1 MVNFL
6 RDFEKKYWKLFISL
20 IFFCVFILSF
30 SMRTY
35 IFEREEARIGGCY
48 KDMPQPKTG
57 PFIPFFIESAI
68 MYSYASDVAA
78 GKGIP
83 KYDRRLPAS
92 GKVRVCE
99 QDTVGL
105 EYFLGYGY
113 RLKNMIF
120 PSPKLEPDVQVYED
134 NPYFTNWAR
143 LQIRLWASTVP
154 ALIFLFLIV
163 LRCPWII
170 ALAGGILTV
179 VAPAA
184 IARYTGQDIVRGE
197 FCMPILM
204 SVFVIAYWYLCRPS
218 NKKLALLGVAAFSA
232 MATWDMCQI
241 CFGIW
246 GLSEIIRIACGGK
259 TNRKRIKLWTVIFAA
274 VILSAILIPYH
285 RVHRLIF
292 SPLVLCIMPMIVF
305 ASLSAFRSSYRKRL
319 VVIAV
324 SLVLTVSLWWTISRV
339 SSFSESYGHFGN
351 LLLAKLHYLNVKP
364 ANPLLL
370 DFDSR
375 ILWTPAMH
383 SADRLILREFFPFA
397 IYAVP
402 LLMIL
407 AAFSARNRKRFFS
420 TDLPRLYLPLF
431 MTAFYF
437 IAFIFVVRYHTFA
450 ILFLSILLPLLFHDW
465 MRNLKKHKLQFTF
478 IWGGFFTMIALS
490 FISLLLF
497 KGNFT
502 VSSKSITLFVVL
514 PGIFIAGG
522 ALSVFLA
529 RKYFS
534 EASVTKLEKSAIFAF
549 LGMILFTEFSQ
560 SMSMVRNYDG
570 YYISETAGL
579 IQWFRAEGV
588 ENEVFLTD
596 FTISPLLKAYCGGA
610 IILQP
615 KFELGQTRMKVE
627 KYINEIFHGNEK
639 SFSTFCADN
648 GARYYVFDRGHAGDM
663 GIYSSRYCAAA
674 LKIENDSPVNRMFMP
689 QEREKLRWFYEV
701 EPPTELKFVSRKF
714 IVFKVI
720 TPEDAKKAVKWTM
733 DAKKFLDNGNLDQAA
748 RLAKA
753 AVFADPVATN
763 TRLLY
768 IQIYGKVPDIRMRG
782 F

>member
-1 MVNFL
+1 MKNIRL
-6 RDFEKKYWKLFISL
+6 PHIDTSGKLFIFL
-20 IFFCVFILSF
+20 LFVCIFIFSF

-35 IFEREEARIGGCY
+35 IFGREEARIAACY
-48 KDMPQPKTG
+48 RDMPQPKTG
-57 PFIPFFIESAI
+57 TFIPFFIESAI
-68 MYSYASDVAA
+68 MYSYAGDVAS
-78 GKGIP
+78 GRGIP
-83 KYDRRLPAS
+83 KYDRRIPAS

-113 RLKNMIF
+113 RLKSLIF
-120 PSPKLEPDVQVYED
+120 PSPKLVPDVQTYED
-134 NPYFTNWAR
+134 NPYFTNWVR

-154 ALIFLFLIV
+154 ALIFLFLMV
-163 LRCPWII
+163 MRCPWIL
-170 ALAGGILTV
+170 AFAGGILTV

-204 SVFVIAYWYLCRPS
+204 SVFVIGYWYLGRPS
-218 NKKLALLGVAAFSA
+218 NKKLVLLGITAFFA

-246 GLSEIIRIACGGK
+246 GLSEIVRIICGGR

-274 VILSAILIPYH
+274 VVLAAVLIPYH
-285 RVHRLIF
+285 RVHRLVF
-292 SPLVLCIMPMIVF
+292 SPLVLCIIPMILI
-305 ASLSAFRSSYRKRL
+305 ASLSKFRSSYRNRL
-319 VVIAV
+319 VAIAV
-324 SLVLTVSLWWTISRV
+324 SLVLTVALWWTVSRV
-339 SSFSESYGHFGN
+339 SSFSDNYGHFGR

-383 SADRLILREFFPFA
+383 SADRLIVREFFPFA

-407 AAFSARNRKRFFS
+407 ALFSLKNRKRLFS
-420 TDLPRLYLPLF
+420 TGMPRLYFPLF

-437 IAFIFVVRYHTFA
+437 TAFIFVVRYHSFA
-450 ILFLSILLPLLFHDW
+450 ILFLGILLPLLFHDW
-465 MRNLKKHKLQFTF
+465 LRNFKDHRLQFTF
-478 IWGGFFTMIALS
+478 MWGGFLTMVLLS
-490 FISLLLF
+490 ILSLLFF

-502 VSSKSITLFVVL
+502 VASKSVTLFMVL
-514 PGIFIAGG
+514 PGIFIACG

-529 RKYFS
+529 GKYFP
-534 EASVTKLEKSAIFAF
+534 ASSLAKLEKSAVFAF
-549 LGMILFTEFSQ
+549 LGLILFTEFSQ
-560 SMSMVRNYDG
+560 SVSMGRNYDG
-570 YYISETAGL
+570 YYLPETAGL

-596 FTISPLLKAYCGGA
+596 FTVSPLLKAYCGGA

-615 KFELGQTRMKVE
+615 KFELGQTRGKVE
-627 KYINEIFHGNEK
+627 KYINEIFHGNER
-639 SFSTFCADN
+639 SFSRFCADN
-648 GARYYVFDRGHAGDM
+648 GVRYYVFDRGHAGDM
-663 GIYSSRYCAAA
+663 GIYTSRYCAAA
-674 LKIENDSPVNRMFMP
+674 LKLENDSPVNRMFMS
-689 QEREKLRWFYEV
+689 QEREKLRCFYEV
-701 EPPTELKFVSRKF
+701 EPPPELKFVSSKF

-720 TPEDAKKAVKWTM
+720 SAEDSKNAAKWTL

-748 RLAKA
+748 RLVKA

-768 IQIYGKVPDIRMRG
+768 IQLYGKVPDIRMRG

>member
-1 MVNFL
+1 MINIL
-6 RDFEKKYWKLFISL
+6 RHFEIKSGKLFIFL
-20 IFFCVFILSF
+20 LFLGVFILSF
-30 SMRTY
+30 AMRTY
-35 IFEREEARIGGCY
+35 IFGREEARIAACY
-48 KDMPQPKTG
+48 NDMPQPKTG

-68 MYSYASDVAA
+68 MYSYASDVAS
-78 GKGIP
+78 GRGIP

-113 RLKNMIF
+113 RLKNLIF
-120 PSPKLEPDVQVYED
+120 PSPKLSPDVQGYED

-143 LQIRLWASTVP
+143 LQLRLWASAVP

-163 LRCPWII
+163 MRCPWGI
-170 ALAGGILTV
+170 ALAGGILTA

-197 FCMPILM
+197 FCMPILI
-204 SVFVIAYWYLCRPS
+204 SVFVIAYWYLGRPS
-218 NKKLALLGVAAFSA
+218 GKKLVLLGITSFFA

-246 GLSEIIRIACGGK
+246 GLSEITRIACGGK
-259 TNRKRIKLWTVIFAA
+259 TNWKRIKMWTVIFVAVVLAA
-274 VILSAILIPYH
+274 VLIPYH

-292 SPLVLCIMPMIVF
+292 SPLVLCIIPIVIF
-305 ASLSAFRSSYRKRL
+305 TSLARFRSSYRNRL
-319 VVIAV
+319 IVMAV
-324 SLVLTVSLWWTISRV
+324 SLVLTVALWWTISRV
-339 SSFSESYGHFGN
+339 SSFSDSYGHFGR

-383 SADRLILREFFPFA
+383 SANKQILRSFFPFA

-402 LLMIL
+402 LLMLL
-407 AAFSARNRKRFFS
+407 ALFSVKNRKRFFS
-420 TDLPRLYLPLF
+420 AGMPRLYFPLF
-431 MTAFYF
+431 MTVFYF
-437 IAFIFVVRYHTFA
+437 VAFVFVVRYHSFA
-450 ILFLSILLPLLFHDW
+450 ILFLGILLPLLFHDW
-465 MRNLKKHKLQFTF
+465 IRNLKDHKLQFTF
-478 IWGGFFTMIALS
+478 IWGGFSTMIALS
-490 FISLLLF
+490 ILSLLF
-497 KGNFT
+497 FRGTFT
-502 VSSKSITLFVVL
+502 VAGKFVTLFVVL

-522 ALSVFLA
+522 VLA
-529 RKYFS
+529 VYLAGKYFS
-534 EASVTKLEKSAIFAF
+534 AYSATKLEKYAIFTF
-549 LGMILFTEFSQ
+549 LGLILLTEFSQ

-570 YYISETAGL
+570 YYLPETAGL
-579 IQWFRAEGV
+579 VQWFRAEGV
-588 ENEVFLTD
+588 ENEVFLAD
-596 FTISPLLKAYCGGA
+596 FTVSPLLKAYCGGA

-615 KFELGQTRMKVE
+615 KFELGQTRRNVE
-627 KYINEIFHGNEK
+627 KYINEIFHGNER
-639 SFSTFCADN
+639 SFSKFCTDN

-674 LKIENDSPVNRMFMP
+674 LKLENDSPANRMFMP
-689 QEREKLRWFYEV
+689 QEREKLRCFYEI
-701 EPPTELKFVSRKF
+701 EPPPELNFISRKF

-720 TPEDAKKAVKWTM
+720 SAEDSKNAVKWTM
-733 DAKKFLDNGNLDQAA
+733 DAEKFLDAGNIDQAA

-753 AVFADPVATN
+753 AVFADPVATH

-768 IQIYGKVPDIRMRG
+768 IQIFGKVPDIRVRG

>member
-1 MVNFL
+1 MKNIRL
-6 RDFEKKYWKLFISL
+6 SSIDTSGNLFIFL
-20 IFFCVFILSF
+20 LFLGVFIFSF

-35 IFEREEARIGGCY
+35 IFAREEARIAACY
-48 KDMPQPKTG
+48 GDMPQPKTG
-57 PFIPFFIESAI
+57 PFVPFFIESAI
-68 MYSYASDVAA
+68 MYSYASDVAS
-78 GKGIP
+78 GRGIP

-113 RLKNMIF
+113 RLKNLIF
-120 PSPKLEPDVQVYED
+120 PSPKLSPDVQTYED

-143 LQIRLWASTVP
+143 LQLRLWASTVP
-154 ALIFLFLIV
+154 ALIFLFLMV
-163 LRCPWII
+163 MRCPWGL

-204 SVFVIAYWYLCRPS
+204 SVFVIAYWYLGRPS
-218 NKKLALLGVAAFSA
+218 NRKLVLLGVTAFFA

-246 GLSEIIRIACGGK
+246 GMSEIIRIICGGK
-259 TNRKRIKLWTVIFAA
+259 TNLKRIKLWAVIFAA
-274 VILSAILIPYH
+274 VVLAAALIPYH

-292 SPLVLCIMPMIVF
+292 SPLVLCIIPMIAL
-305 ASLSAFRSSYRKRL
+305 ASLPKFRSSYRKRII
-319 VVIAV
+319 VMGV
-324 SLVLTVSLWWTISRV
+324 SLVLTVAVWLIISRV
-339 SSFSESYGHFGN
+339 SSFSDSYGHFGR
-351 LLLAKLHYLNVKP
+351 LLMAKLHYLNVKP

-383 SADRLILREFFPFA
+383 SADRLILRSFFPFA

-407 AAFSARNRKRFFS
+407 ALFSVKNKKRFYG
-420 TDLPRLYLPLF
+420 TGMPRLFFPLF
-431 MTAFYF
+431 MTVFYF
-437 IAFIFVVRYHTFA
+437 TAFIFVVRYHSFA
-450 ILFLSILLPLLFHDW
+450 ILFLGILLPLLFHDW
-465 MRNLKKHKLQFTF
+465 MRNFKGHRLQFTF
-478 IWGGFFTMIALS
+478 IWGGFITMVAV
-490 FISLLLF
+490 SLLSLLF
-497 KGNFT
+497 FNGNFT
-502 VSSKSITLFVVL
+502 VASKFVTLFVVL
-514 PGIFIAGG
+514 PALFIAGG
-522 ALSVFLA
+522 VLSVFIV
-529 RKYFS
+529 RKYL
-534 EASVTKLEKSAIFAF
+534 SVFFLAKLERFAIFAF
-549 LGMILFTEFSQ
+549 LGLILFTEFSQ

-570 YYISETAGL
+570 YYIPETAGL

-596 FTISPLLKAYCGGA
+596 FTVSPLLKAYCGGA

-615 KFELGQTRMKVE
+615 KFELGQTRGKVE
-627 KYINEIFHGNEK
+627 KYINEIFHGNER
-639 SFSTFCADN
+639 SFNKFCVDN

-674 LKIENDSPVNRMFMP
+674 MKIESESPVNRMFMP
-689 QEREKLRWFYEV
+689 QERDKLRCFYEI
-701 EPPTELKFVSRKF
+701 ELPPELNFVRKKF

-720 TPEDAKKAVKWTM
+720 SPEDSRNAVKWTM
-733 DAKKFLDNGNLDQAA
+733 DARKSLDAGNLDQAA
-748 RLAKA
+748 RLIKA
-753 AVFADPVATN
+753 AVFADPVAAN

-768 IQIYGKVPDIRMRG
+768 IQLHGKIPDVRMRG

>member
-6 RDFEKKYWKLFISL
+6 RVFEKKTRKLFIPL
-20 IFFCVFILSF
+20 MFFCVFVFSF

-57 PFIPFFIESAI
+57 PFMPFFIESAI
-68 MYSYASDVAA
+68 MYSYASDVAS

-163 LRCPWII
+163 MRCPWII

-204 SVFVIAYWYLCRPS
+204 SVFVIGYWYLGRPS
-218 NKKLALLGVAAFSA
+218 NKKLVLLGVTAFFA

-274 VILSAILIPYH
+274 VILAAILIPYH

-305 ASLSAFRSSYRKRL
+305 ASLSTFRSSYRKRL
-319 VVIAV
+319 IVIAA

-407 AAFSARNRKRFFS
+407 AAFSVKNRKHFFS
-420 TDLPRLYLPLF
+420 TDMPRLYLPLF

-437 IAFIFVVRYHTFA
+437 MAFIFVVRYHTFA
-450 ILFLSILLPLLFHDW
+450 ILFLGILLPLLFNDW
-465 MRNLKKHKLQFTF
+465 IRNLKNHKLQFTF
-478 IWGGFFTMIALS
+478 IWGGFLTMIALS
-490 FISLLLF
+490 IISVLLF
-497 KGNFT
+497 RGNFT
-502 VSSKSITLFVVL
+502 VSSRFVTLFVVL

-534 EASVTKLEKSAIFAF
+534 AAFVTKLEKSAIFAF
-549 LGMILFTEFSQ
+549 LGLILFTEFSQ

-639 SFSTFCADN
+639 SFSTFCSDN

-689 QEREKLRWFYEV
+689 QEREKLRWFYEI
-701 EPPTELKFVSRKF
+701 EPPPELKFVSRKF

-720 TPEDAKKAVKWTM
+720 SPEDAKKAVKWTM
-733 DAKKFLDNGNLDQAA
+733 DAKKFLDNGNIDQAA
-748 RLAKA
+748 RLSKA

-768 IQIYGKVPDIRMRG
+768 IQLYGKVPDIRMRG